1 MAELIREVSGNE
13 LDATFVQMY
22 LDYVEAG
29 RNGGILKWDISK
41 PYEEGTRT
49 MNRFRRLT
57 KESDGLHKM
66 TNGERSIYVDDD
78 GIDAMKKRGYW
89 LVKDKPS
96 PYFQDECQMTED
108 SSDEN
113 ITADIKDVERM
124 YGADVANGLLEY
136 CRMFKKSPGQVMNDL
151 SEDGNGQTE
160 WDKFDNWLQKKKGI
174 DFTGGFG
181 DYSVDDEIKR
191 QRERERETEVDADE
205 FERKMAK
212 TRRRF
217 GAGKPKRRYVSRN
230 RFK

>member
-29 RNGGILKWDISK
+29 KNGRILRWDITK
-41 PYEEGTRT
+41 PYEEGTKT
-49 MNRFRRLT
+49 MIRFRRLT
-57 KESDGLHKM
+57 KES
-66 TNGERSIYVDDD
+66 
-78 GIDAMKKRGYW
+78 A
-89 LVKDKPS
+89 
-96 PYFQDECQMTED
+96 
-108 SSDEN
+108 DEN

-124 YGADVANGLLEY
+124 YGKDVANGLLEY
-136 CRMFKKSPGQVMNDL
+136 CRMFKKRPGQVMNDL

-181 DYSVDDEIKR
+181 DYSVDDEIKK
-191 QRERERETEVDADE
+191 QRERERETEVDVDK

-212 TRRRF
+212 IRKGF
-217 GAGKPKRRYVSRN
+217 GSGKPKRRYVSRN